1 MKAADEFVSNTEV
14 IKRIKDILSTKIGD
28 KKVFDKDVA
37 EFIGIS
43 WKTLASVKR
52 REYPIFYRVI
62 LKMCARTGLD
72 PMKLLF

>member
-1 MKAADEFVSNTEV
+1 MKAVDEFVPNTEV
-14 IKRIKDILSTKIGD
+14 IERIKDILSTKVGN

-37 EFIGIS
+37 EFIGVT
-43 WKTLASVKR
+43 WQTLASTKR
-52 REYPIFYRVI
+52 RNYPTFHRVI

>member
-1 MKAADEFVSNTEV
+1 MKAVDEFVPNTEV
-14 IKRIKDILSTKIGD
+14 IERIKDILSTKIGN

-37 EFIGIS
+37 ELIGVP
-43 WKTLASVKR
+43 WQTLASIKR
-52 REYPIFYRVI
+52 RKYPAFYKVV